1 MYYNKDPPYN
11 LCLFSYVH
19 SYTLQNNNTMRLI
32 SINPFIV
39 LTVNLL
45 AVLNFNNLLSQ
56 IQANS
61 LLSDKLTL
69 AMAIYSCLVIGFNL
83 LLFDD
88 KAWVQSISNNLFER
102 FLFKSAYF
110 SILFVN
116 SLPFLLYLFT
126 L

>member
-1 MYYNKDPPYN
+1 
-11 LCLFSYVH
+11 
-19 SYTLQNNNTMRLI
+19 MRLI